1 MKMKYTRMKQHYE
14 KIKELHEAG
23 HSYREI
29 GEQLGYTKEQI
40 KECMRRSRRLE
51 HQQTIIPDR
60 RGRKAKQDPKT
71 WEAMEKELR
80 YLRQENALLRNF
92 MLITER
98 K

>member
-1 MKMKYTRMKQHYE
+1 MKRKYTRIKQHYE
-14 KIKELHEAG
+14 NIKELHEAG

-40 KECMRRSRRLE
+40 KECMRRPRRLE
-51 HQQTIIPDR
+51 QQQTIIQNR
-60 RGRKAKQDPKT
+60 RGRKSKQDPKT